1 MLLKLIIV
9 FISGLVIGSVAEFI
23 YKSVE
28 RHKLI
33 RPRLVNVQ
41 MYAATAVFLWFLHFY
56 GLALIYQVLLIIVFT
71 TGMELAVAVYLLK
84 HNLKLDW
91 DYSGCWLNYKGLIC
105 FKFSLLWLLLS
116 LLVYYTLIPLVIN
129 LHI

>member
-41 MYAATAVFLWFLHFY
+41 MYAYTAVLLYFLYFWQV
-56 GLALIYQVLLIIVFT
+56 ALLYKILIILIFT
-71 TGMELAVAVYLLK
+71 TGWEYAVGYYLLK
-84 HNLKLDW
+84 YKKLRDW
-91 DYSGCWLNYKGLIC
+91 DYSGYWLNYKSLVC
-105 FKFSLLWLLLS
+105 FKFSLLWLLMS
-116 LLVYYTLIPLVIN
+116 LLTYYTLIPFIIN
-129 LHI
+129 LNI